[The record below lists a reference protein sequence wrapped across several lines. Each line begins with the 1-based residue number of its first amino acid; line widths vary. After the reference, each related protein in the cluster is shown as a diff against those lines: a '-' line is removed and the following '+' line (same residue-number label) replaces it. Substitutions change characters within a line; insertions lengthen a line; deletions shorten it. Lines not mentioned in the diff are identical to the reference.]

1 MKFQELVLRLL
12 ARILYMLVIP
22 QTGIVDPTNVVEANK
37 LSDEVDRWI
46 GSHDE
51 QPALHQR
58 VAKFD
63 YVSRWGLCGI

>member
-22 QTGIVDPTNVVEANK
+22 QTGVVDPTNVVEANK

-46 GSHDE
+46 GS
-51 QPALHQR
+51 Q
-58 VAKFD
+58 
-63 YVSRWGLCGI
+63 